1 MKILVTGGAGYI
13 GSFICRSLKE
23 KGYEPV
29 IADNMSSGH
38 EKAVEGFEKGGDW
51 IGWRAM
57 NIGGDDLDAF
67 EMTDGKAWKLDKDGD
82 AGVLS
87 LHGKSDYAPEVR
99 SPRNIARIKDLAVS
113 DFVLNVQ
120 ARQTGREY
128 GHRDLCLFFG
138 YQSPTK
144 FYYVHIAN
152 KADPA
157 ANSIFIVNDKA
168 RVAVATKTN
177 KGNPWDSNW
186 HDIKIVRNATSGL
199 IEVYYDD
206 KPEPIMTA
214 EDKTFTWGKVGVG
227 SFDDRGHFDDIIVWG
242 KGK

>member
-1 MKILVTGGAGYI
+1 MRTIFWSVLLLAVVFFSGCVDEQQSIDGDKLGVLFKAD
-13 GSFICRSLKE
+13 FENDSL
-23 KGYEPV
+23 
-29 IADNMSSGH
+29 D
-38 EKAVEGFEKGGDW
+38 
-51 IGWRAM
+51 GWQQS
-57 NIGGDDLDAF
+57 DP
-67 EMTDGKAWKLDKDGD
+67 KAWKIQSSYQVK
-82 AGVLS
+82 VLS
-87 LHGKSDYAPEVR
+87 LYQQSLYKPAVR
-99 SPRNIARIKDLAVS
+99 SPLNYCLYKKDVAGS
-113 DFVLNVQ
+113 FVMKAKMLSTVRDY
-120 ARQTGREY
+120 A
-128 GHRDLCLFFG
+128 HRDLCLFFG

-152 KADPA
+152 TADPH

-168 RVAVATKTN
+168 RVAIATKTN
-177 KGNPWDSNW
+177 KGNKWDSNW
-186 HDIKIVRNATSGL
+186 HDFKIVRNATSGL